1 MNPLD
6 FDFSKENFMPGFLLV
21 VLVVFAFI
29 YASRAIRIV
38 RPFEK
43 GLIERLGRFTR
54 TADSGLTVLFPP
66 FENMRKVDMREQVIE
81 VPPQEVITKDNVVV
95 TVDAIIYFHVSDPFK
110 VVYNVARF
118 EMAALKLAQ
127 TNLRNTIGELDLD
140 QTLNSRER
148 INTQLREI
156 MDEATDKWGVK
167 VTRVEI
173 QKIDPPNDIVSAM
186 SAQMKA
192 ERTKRAAI
200 IEAEGIKQAAI
211 TKAEGEKQS
220 AILKA
225 EGEAGAIERVATAN
239 KFQKIAL
246 AEGES
251 SAIVTVFKAIHDGN
265 PTQDLLALKYMEMLG
280 NVADGQATKIFLPL
294 EASGTLGALSAI
306 AEAFKTDLKPKQK

>member
-1 MNPLD
+1 MGMLTGPV
-6 FDFSKENFMPGFLLV
+6 LLL
-21 VLVVFAFI
+21 LVVFAFI
-29 YASRAIRIV
+29 YVSMAVRIV
-38 RPFEK
+38 RPYEK
-43 GLIERLGRFTR
+43 GLVERMGKYVR
-54 TADSGLTVLFPP
+54 TCESGLNILVP
-66 FENMRKVDMREQVIE
+66 FFEKMIKVDMREQVIS

-95 TVDAIIYFHVSDPFK
+95 TVDAIIYFHVTDPFR
-110 VVYNVARF
+110 VVYNIRSF
-118 EMAALKLAQ
+118 EMAAVKLAQ

-148 INTQLREI
+148 INTQLRET

-173 QKIDPPNDIVSAM
+173 QKIDPPGDIVNAM

-251 SAIVTVFKAIHDGN
+251 QAILTVFKSIHDGN
-265 PTQDLLALKYMEMLG
+265 PTQDLLALKYMEMLA
-280 NVADGQATKIFLPL
+280 NVANGQATKVFLPL

-306 AEAFKTDLKPKQK
+306 AEAFKTDLKSKK

>member
-1 MNPLD
+1 MLLGPVVI
-6 FDFSKENFMPGFLLV
+6 FLV
-21 VLVVFAFI
+21 IFAIIFTLR
-29 YASRAIRIV
+29 SVRIL
-38 RPFEK
+38 RPYEK
-43 GLIERLGRFTR
+43 GLVERLGKYTK
-54 TADSGLTVLFPP
+54 TADSGLTILFP
-66 FENMRKVDMREQVIE
+66 FETIRKVDMREQVIE

-95 TVDAIIYFHVSDPFK
+95 TVDAIIYFHVTDPFK
-110 VVYNVARF
+110 VVYNVAQF

-127 TNLRNTIGELDLD
+127 TNLRNTIGELALD
-140 QTLNSRER
+140 ETLNSRER
-148 INTQLREI
+148 INTQLQQI
-156 MDEATDKWGVK
+156 LDEATDKWGVK
-167 VTRVEI
+167 VNRVEI
-173 QKIDPPNDIVSAM
+173 QKIDPPNDIVNAM

-211 TKAEGEKQS
+211 TTAEGQKQS

-246 AEGES
+246 AEGDAQ
-251 SAIVTVFKAIHDGN
+251 AIMNVFKAIHDGN
-265 PTQDLLALKYMEMLG
+265 PTQDLLALKYMEMMA

-306 AEAFKTDLKPKQK
+306 AEAFKNDSKTVKK

>member
-1 MNPLD
+1 MDPMIID
-6 FDFSKENFMPGFLLV
+6 KEIFMPGFLLV
-21 VLVVFAFI
+21 VLVIFALI

-43 GLIERLGRFTR
+43 GLIERLGRYTR
-54 TADSGLTVLFPP
+54 TAESGLTVLFPP

-156 MDEATDKWGVK
+156 LDEATDKWGVK

-251 SAIVTVFKAIHDGN
+251 QAIVTVFKAIHDGN

-280 NVADGQATKIFLPL
+280 TVADGQATKIFLPL
-294 EASGTLGALSAI
+294 EASGTLGALSTI
-306 AEAFKTDLKPKQK
+306 AEAFKTDLKGKQK

>member
-1 MNPLD
+1 MEILAGPVLLI
-6 FDFSKENFMPGFLLV
+6 LLV
-21 VLVVFAFI
+21 FVFI
-29 YASRAIRIV
+29 YVSRAIRII

-43 GLIERLGRFTR
+43 GLVERLGKYTR

-66 FENMRKVDMREQVIE
+66 FESMRKVDMRERYIN

-95 TVDAIIYFHVSDPFK
+95 AVDALIYFHVTDPFK
-110 VVYNVARF
+110 VVYNVQFF
-118 EMAALKLAQ
+118 EGSATNLAQ

-140 QTLNSRER
+140 QTLNSREQ
-148 INTQLREI
+148 INTRMREI
-156 MDEATDKWGVK
+156 LDEATDKWGVK

-173 QKIDPPNDIVSAM
+173 QKIDPPADIVNAM

-246 AEGES
+246 AEGEGQ
-251 SAIVTVFKAIHDGN
+251 AILTVFKSMHDGN

-280 NVADGQATKIFLPL
+280 RVADGQATKIFLPL
-294 EASGTLGALSAI
+294 EASGTLGALSTI
-306 AEAFKTDLKPKQK
+306 AEAFKTDLKQKTK

>member
-1 MNPLD
+1 MEI
-6 FDFSKENFMPGFLLV
+6 SGFVLF
-21 VLVVFAFI
+21 VLVLFALI

-251 SAIVTVFKAIHDGN
+251 QAIITVFKAIHDGN

-280 NVADGQATKIFLPL
+280 TVADGQATKIFLPL

-306 AEAFKTDLKPKQK
+306 AEAFKTDPKAKQK

>member
-1 MNPLD
+1 MEIIAGPVLII
-6 FDFSKENFMPGFLLV
+6 LLV
-21 VLVVFAFI
+21 FVLI
-29 YASRAIRIV
+29 YVSRAIRII

-43 GLIERLGRFTR
+43 GLVERLGKYTR

-66 FENMRKVDMREQVIE
+66 FENIRKVDMRERYIS

-95 TVDAIIYFHVSDPFK
+95 SVDALIYFHVTDPFK
-110 VVYNVARF
+110 VVYNVQFF
-118 EMAALKLAQ
+118 EGSATNLAQ

-140 QTLNSRER
+140 QTLNSREQ
-148 INTQLREI
+148 INTRMREI
-156 MDEATDKWGVK
+156 LDEATDKWGVK

-173 QKIDPPNDIVSAM
+173 QKIDPPADIVNAM

-211 TKAEGEKQS
+211 TTAEGQKQS

-225 EGEAGAIERVATAN
+225 EGEAAAIERVATAN

-246 AEGES
+246 AEGEGQ
-251 SAIVTVFKAIHDGN
+251 AILTVFKSIHDGN
-265 PTQDLLALKYMEMLG
+265 PTQDLLALKYMEMLAKVG
-280 NVADGQATKIFLPL
+280 DGQATKIFLPL
-294 EASGTLGALSAI
+294 EASGTLGALSTI
-306 AEAFKTDLKPKQK
+306 AEAFKTDLKAKSK

>member
-1 MNPLD
+1 MGGPIAIVLT
-6 FDFSKENFMPGFLLV
+6 V
-21 VLVVFAFI
+21 VAFI
-29 YASRAIRIV
+29 YAFRSIRIM
-38 RPFEK
+38 RPYEK
-43 GLIERLGRFTR
+43 GLVERLGKYTR
-54 TADSGLTVLFPP
+54 TADSGMTILLP
-66 FENMRKVDMREQVIE
+66 FETLRKVDMREQVIE

-95 TVDAIIYFHVSDPFK
+95 TVDAIIYFHVTDPFK
-110 VVYNVARF
+110 VVYNVAKF
-118 EMAALKLAQ
+118 ELAALKLAQ

-156 MDEATDKWGVK
+156 LDEATDKWGVK

-173 QKIDPPNDIVSAM
+173 QKIDPPADIVNAM

-211 TKAEGEKQS
+211 TTAEGQKQS

-246 AEGES
+246 AEGDS
-251 SAIVTVFKAIHDGN
+251 QAILTVFKAIHDGN
-265 PTQDLLALKYMEMLG
+265 PTQDLLALKYMEMLA
-280 NVADGQATKIFLPL
+280 NVANGQATKIFLPL
-294 EASGTLGALSAI
+294 EASGTLGALSTI
-306 AEAFKTDLKPKQK
+306 AEAFKTDVKTKGK

>member
-1 MNPLD
+1 MGMLTGPV
-6 FDFSKENFMPGFLLV
+6 LLL
-21 VLVVFAFI
+21 LVVFAFI
-29 YASRAIRIV
+29 YVSMAVKIV
-38 RPFEK
+38 RPYEK
-43 GLIERLGRFTR
+43 GLVERMGKYVR
-54 TADSGLTVLFPP
+54 TSESGLNILVP
-66 FENMRKVDMREQVIE
+66 FFEKMIKVDMREQVIS

-95 TVDAIIYFHVSDPFK
+95 TVDAIIYFHVTDPFR
-110 VVYNVARF
+110 VVYNIRSF
-118 EMAALKLAQ
+118 EMAAVKLAQ

-148 INTQLREI
+148 INTQLRET

-173 QKIDPPNDIVSAM
+173 QKIDPPGDIVNAM

-251 SAIVTVFKAIHDGN
+251 QAILTVFKSIHDGN
-265 PTQDLLALKYMEMLG
+265 PTQDLLALKYMEMLA
-280 NVADGQATKIFLPL
+280 NVANGQATKVFLPL

-306 AEAFKTDLKPKQK
+306 AEAFKTDLKTKK

>member
-1 MNPLD
+1 MEGNPVVSGPL
-6 FDFSKENFMPGFLLV
+6 FFILLV
-21 VLVVFAFI
+21 GAVI
-29 YASRAIRIV
+29 YVARAVKIV

-43 GLIERLGRFTR
+43 GLIERLGRFAK
-54 TADSGLTVLFPP
+54 TAEPGLTVLFPP
-66 FENMRKVDMREQVIE
+66 FENMRKVDMREQVID

-95 TVDAIIYFHVSDPFK
+95 TVDAVIYFHVTDAFK

-118 EMAALKLAQ
+118 ELAALKLAQ

-156 MDEATDKWGVK
+156 LDEATDKWGVK

-173 QKIDPPNDIVSAM
+173 QKIDPPADIVNAM

-220 AILKA
+220 AILEA
-225 EGEAGAIERVATAN
+225 EGQAGAIERVASAN

-246 AEGES
+246 AEGE
-251 SAIVTVFKAIHDGN
+251 AQAVTTVFKAIHEGN

-294 EASGTLGALSAI
+294 EASGTLGALSTI
-306 AEAFKTDLKPKQK
+306 AEAFKTDLKSQPKK

>member
-1 MNPLD
+1 ME
-6 FDFSKENFMPGFLLV
+6 SSAIV
-21 VLVVFAFI
+21 VLVIFAFI
-29 YASRAIRIV
+29 YASLAIRIV
-38 RPFEK
+38 RPYEK
-43 GLIERLGRFTR
+43 GLVERMGKYIR
-54 TADSGLTVLFPP
+54 TSESGLTVLVP
-66 FENMRKVDMREQVIE
+66 FFEKMIKVDMREQVIS

-95 TVDAIIYFHVSDPFK
+95 TVDAIIYFHVTDPFR
-110 VVYNVARF
+110 VVYNIRSF
-118 EMAALKLAQ
+118 EMAAVKLAQ

-148 INTQLREI
+148 INSQLRET

-173 QKIDPPNDIVSAM
+173 QKIDPPADIVNAM

-246 AEGES
+246 AEGEGQ
-251 SAIVTVFKAIHDGN
+251 AILTVFKSIHDGN

-280 NVADGQATKIFLPL
+280 RVADGQATKIFLPL
-294 EASGTLGALSAI
+294 EASGTLGALSSI
-306 AEAFKTDLKPKQK
+306 AEAFKTDIKQKQK

>member
-1 MNPLD
+1 MEFIAGPVI
-6 FDFSKENFMPGFLLV
+6 FILLV
-21 VLVVFAFI
+21 FVLI
-29 YASRAIRIV
+29 YVSRAILIV

-43 GLIERLGRFTR
+43 GLVERLGKYTR

-66 FENMRKVDMREQVIE
+66 FESMRKVDMRERYIG

-95 TVDAIIYFHVSDPFK
+95 AVDALIYFHVTDPFK
-110 VVYNVARF
+110 VVYNVQFF
-118 EMAALKLAQ
+118 EGSATNLAQ

-140 QTLNSRER
+140 QTLNSREQ
-148 INTQLREI
+148 INTRMREI
-156 MDEATDKWGVK
+156 LDEVTDKWGVK

-173 QKIDPPNDIVSAM
+173 QKIDPPADIVNAM

-220 AILKA
+220 AILRA

-246 AEGES
+246 AEGDGQ
-251 SAIVTVFKAIHDGN
+251 AILTVFKAIHDGN

-294 EASGTLGALSAI
+294 EASSTLGALSTI
-306 AEAFKTDLKPKQK
+306 AEAFKTDFKTKK

>member
-1 MNPLD
+1 MEIIAGPVLLI
-6 FDFSKENFMPGFLLV
+6 LLV
-21 VLVVFAFI
+21 FVLI
-29 YASRAIRIV
+29 YVSRAIKIV
-38 RPFEK
+38 RPYEK
-43 GLIERLGRFTR
+43 GLVERLGKYTR
-54 TADSGLTVLFPP
+54 TAESGLSVLFPP
-66 FENMRKVDMREQVIE
+66 FENMRKVDMREQVID

-95 TVDAIIYFHVSDPFK
+95 TVDAIIYFHVTDPFK

-118 EMAALKLAQ
+118 ELAALKLAQ

-156 MDEATDKWGVK
+156 LDEATDKWGVK

-173 QKIDPPNDIVSAM
+173 QKIDPPGDIVNAM

-246 AEGES
+246 AEGEGQ
-251 SAIVTVFKAIHDGN
+251 AILTVFKAIHDGN

-280 NVADGQATKIFLPL
+280 TVADGQATKIFLPL
-294 EASGTLGALSAI
+294 EASGTLGALSTI
-306 AEAFKTDLKPKQK
+306 AEAFKTDLKAKGK

>member
-1 MNPLD
+1 MEILIGP
-6 FDFSKENFMPGFLLV
+6 
-21 VLVVFAFI
+21 VLFI
-29 YASRAIRIV
+29 LILFVLIYVSRAIKIV

-43 GLIERLGRFTR
+43 GLIERLGKYTR

-66 FENMRKVDMREQVIE
+66 FESMRKVDMREQVIE

-156 MDEATDKWGVK
+156 LDEATDKWGVK

-173 QKIDPPNDIVSAM
+173 QKIDPPGDIVNAM

-246 AEGES
+246 AEGEGQ
-251 SAIVTVFKAIHDGN
+251 AVLTVFKAIHDGN

-280 NVADGQATKIFLPL
+280 TVADGQATKIFLPL
-294 EASGTLGALSAI
+294 EAAGTLGALSTI
-306 AEAFKTDLKPKQK
+306 AEAFKTDLKAKNK